1 MKTRNKRQ
9 MSKNNSESQFG
20 ERMSVEEFLSK
31 TGSKNLDVYPR
42 TDKPGYYYFATEKT
56 LGYVPQELG
65 NKIDYINKHRAEIEA
80 KESRG
85 EKLKDNEKLG
95 SLFISEVK
103 TPGYDEPMFMLC
115 ESKRESL
122 LHFSLD

>member
-1 MKTRNKRQ
+1 METKSN
-9 MSKNNSESQFG
+9 SQFG
-20 ERMSVEEFLSK
+20 KRMSVEEFLSE

-42 TDKPGYYYFATEKT
+42 ADKPGYYYFATEKT

-65 NKIDYINKHRAEIEA
+65 KKIDYINKHSADIRA
-80 KESRG
+80 KEARG
-85 EKLKDNEKLG
+85 EELKDNEKLG
-95 SLFISEVK
+95 SLFIAEAK

-115 ESKRESL
+115 ESKRESM

>member
-1 MKTRNKRQ
+1 MAT
-9 MSKNNSESQFG
+9 SNNSQFG

-42 TDKPGYYYFATEKT
+42 ADKPGYYYIATEKT

-65 NKIDYINKHRAEIEA
+65 KKIEN
-80 KESRG
+80 
-85 EKLKDNEKLG
+85 NEEVG
-95 SLFISEVK
+95 RLFITEV
-103 TPGYDEPMFMLC
+103 TTEGYDEPMFMLC
-115 ESKRESL
+115 ESKRETL

>member
-1 MKTRNKRQ
+1 MANQ
-9 MSKNNSESQFG
+9 NESQFG

-42 TDKPGYYYFATEKT
+42 ADKTGYYYFATEKV
-56 LGYVPQELG
+56 LGYVPRELG
-65 NKIDYINKHRAEIEA
+65 QKIDYINKHRAEIEA
-80 KESRG
+80 KKAKG
-85 EKLKDNEKLG
+85 EELKDSEKMG

>member
-1 MKTRNKRQ
+1 MAT
-9 MSKNNSESQFG
+9 KNENQFG
-20 ERMSVEEFLSK
+20 ERMSVEDFLSK

-42 TDKPGYYYFATEKT
+42 ADKPGYYYFATEKT

-65 NKIDYINKHRAEIEA
+65 KKIEN
-80 KESRG
+80 G
-85 EKLKDNEKLG
+85 EEYG
-95 SLFISEVK
+95 SLFVTEV
-103 TPGYDEPMFMLC
+103 TTEGHDEPMFMLC

>member
-1 MKTRNKRQ
+1 METTNQNQ
-9 MSKNNSESQFG
+9 MSENNSKSEFG
-20 ERMSVEEFLSK
+20 KRMSVEQFLSD

-42 TDKPGYYYFATEKT
+42 ADKAGYYYFATEKT

-65 NKIDYINKHRAEIEA
+65 QRIDYINQHRAEIEA
-80 KESRG
+80 KKAKG
-85 EKLKDNEKLG
+85 EKLKDSEKMG
-95 SLFISEVK
+95 SLFITEVK

-115 ESKRESL
+115 ESKRESM

>member
-1 MKTRNKRQ
+1 METTNQNQ
-9 MSKNNSESQFG
+9 MSENNSKSQFG
-20 ERMSVEEFLSK
+20 ERMSVEKFLSD

-42 TDKPGYYYFATEKT
+42 ADKPGYYYFATEKT

-65 NKIDYINKHRAEIEA
+65 KKIED
-80 KESRG
+80 G
-85 EKLKDNEKLG
+85 EEHG
-95 SLFISEVK
+95 RLFITEV
-103 TPGYDEPMFMLC
+103 TTDGYDEPMFMLC